1 MAKGAYGDGLNFL
14 KSAAKLAEK
23 DVELEVVLEVIDRAI
38 EDIKEQNGQ
47 VSYLFFVV
55 GYHVSVY

>member
-47 VSYLFFVV
+47 VSFCCLI
-55 GYHVSVY
+55 